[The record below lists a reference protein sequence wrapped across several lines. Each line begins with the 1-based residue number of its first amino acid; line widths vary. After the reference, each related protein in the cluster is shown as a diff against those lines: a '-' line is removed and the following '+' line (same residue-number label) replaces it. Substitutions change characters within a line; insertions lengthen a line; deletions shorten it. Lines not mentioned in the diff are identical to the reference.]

1 MHALS
6 DIRVTCTNPSKLRG
20 APSKPYDSMLDLL
33 GSTPLL
39 SAAPLVSMLP
49 SLRDSPPEI
58 MMKLENTNPGWSVKA
73 RPAMNMIEQAELRG
87 EIRPGHTTLVESSSG
102 NTAIAIAMVAAIKGY
117 HFMPVVDIKMPK
129 GKLDLLR
136 IFGADVQQVGDP
148 TIPPEEQRCP
158 APGPRTNPT
167 HRVASSDLFIG
178 RGCWAAVCVFCDA
191 RSPCAAW
198 SS

>member
-1 MHALS
+1 
-6 DIRVTCTNPSKLRG
+6 
-20 APSKPYDSMLDLL
+20 
-33 GSTPLL
+33 
-39 SAAPLVSMLP
+39 
-49 SLRDSPPEI
+49 
-58 MMKLENTNPGWSVKA
+58 
-73 RPAMNMIEQAELRG
+73 MIEQAELRG

-178 RGCWAAVCVFCDA
+178 RGTRLEPLL
-191 RSPCAAW
+191 RSPLP
-198 SS
+198 SSPDPCTRPFPIPPAGRRSRRTSPRCRRRPSVRRGASRSRTPTSPPPPCRCEQRCGHLVS